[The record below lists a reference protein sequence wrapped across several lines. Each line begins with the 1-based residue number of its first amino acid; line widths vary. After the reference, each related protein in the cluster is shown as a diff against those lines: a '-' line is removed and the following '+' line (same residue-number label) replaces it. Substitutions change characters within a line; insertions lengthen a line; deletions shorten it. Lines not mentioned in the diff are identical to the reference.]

1 MSSNQKIR
9 LAIPHK
15 GRISVPIRELI
26 QKAGLVLYES
36 GERSLVVST
45 NDPALDIIYVR
56 PIDIPSYVASGIAD
70 IGITG
75 HDMVTERKAD
85 VMELLSLGF
94 GNASIVLAVD
104 EDSGIQNPK
113 DLNNKRIS
121 TEFPSIAKRYI
132 EKIGIRAEIIPVG
145 GACEATPHLGISDA
159 IIDITSSG
167 TTLKQNRLTVID
179 TVLETQTMLI
189 ANHSLF
195 QEKKLK
201 IDEITLAFE
210 SVINARN
217 KTYLM
222 MNVWKD
228 HLEDVLAII
237 PGMAGP
243 TIMQVASGADMVA
256 VHAVVDLERVYQ
268 LINRLKNAGARD
280 ILVMAIE
287 RMVP

>member
-1 MSSNQKIR
+1 MDSNQKIR

-15 GRISVPIRELI
+15 GRIAVPIRELI
-26 QKAGLVLYES
+26 QKAGLVLYEG
-36 GERSLVVST
+36 GERSLVIST

-75 HDMVTERKAD
+75 HDMVTERRAD

-94 GNASIVLAVD
+94 GTASIVLAVD
-104 EDSGIQNPK
+104 EDSGMKNPK
-113 DLNNKRIS
+113 NLNNKRIS

-132 EKIGIRAEIIPVG
+132 ERIGIRAEIISVG

-179 TVLETQTMLI
+179 TILQTQTMLI
-189 ANHSLF
+189 ANHSSF
-195 QEKKLK
+195 QEKRLK
-201 IDEITLAFE
+201 IDELTLAFE

-222 MNVWKD
+222 MNVCKN
-228 HLEDVLAII
+228 HLDDVLAII